1 MVGDRRNR
9 SSAEVVRLDM
19 LVEIWSDVVCPWC
32 YIGKRRFEKALGRFE
47 HASEVEVRWRSFE
60 LDPRAP
66 FRRSGDMASHLAAKY
81 GLSLE
86 QAQRQLK
93 QLDSMAAGEGLDMAL
108 ADTKPGNTFAAHRL
122 IHLGYS
128 KDPETGAAIKEAL
141 LHAYFV
147 DRVAVSEPEELAR
160 VAASVGLDPAEVADL
175 LAGDRFGEQVRSDER
190 EAAELGATGVPFFVF
205 DRSFAVP
212 GAQDADT
219 LLAILR
225 RAWQRSHPTLE
236 VISAPT
242 AAVCDGDACEMPT

>member
-1 MVGDRRNR
+1 MTAGTYRPRTVFGCY
-9 SSAEVVRLDM
+9 V

-32 YIGKRRFEKALGRFE
+32 YIGKRRFEKALAGFE
-47 HASEVEVRWRSFE
+47 HAEQVQVRWRSFE
-60 LDPRAP
+60 LDPTAP
-66 FRRSGDMASHLAAKY
+66 FRRSGDMAGHLAAKY
-81 GLSLE
+81 GLSLG
-86 QAQRQLK
+86 QAQRQLEHM
-93 QLDSMAAGEGLDMAL
+93 DAMAAGEGLDMAL

-128 KDPETGAAIKEAL
+128 IDSKTGAATKEAL

-160 VAASVGLDPAEVADL
+160 VARLVGLDATEVADL
-175 LAGDRFGEQVRSDER
+175 LASDRFADQVRSDER

-212 GAQDADT
+212 GAQDPDT

-225 RAWQRSHPTLE
+225 RAWQRRHPDLE
-236 VISAPT
+236 VVTTGP
-242 AAVCDGDACEMPT
+242 AAGLCDGDTCEVPA